1 MKCRRPRCGHAA
13 CPAHLIAILQ
23 LLTLCSSI
31 NPPQVRIEHNGD
43 HPGLRYVLE
52 NDALLVTLFDG

>member
-1 MKCRRPRCGHAA
+1 ML
-13 CPAHLIAILQ
+13 PAQCITAMLQ
-23 LLTLCSSI
+23 LLTLCLPI